1 MSEADISQGDMMN
14 TTQEIIILNIL
25 QIIINK
31 RILNS
36 LDPKLKARKSAKKID
51 TWVELKS
58 TFFTNSSQSTKI
70 ERNKIVFLEISLT
83 KKMNDLDH

>member
-1 MSEADISQGDMMN
+1 M
-14 TTQEIIILNIL
+14 
-25 QIIINK
+25 
-31 RILNS
+31 
-36 LDPKLKARKSAKKID
+36 KARKSAKKID